1 MIFTYGGDS
10 IIFIIIKD
18 KKAIS
23 IKDSFF
29 FSMALFLFWFM
40 GYVNAP
46 VILTLCV

>member
-29 FSMALFLFWFM
+29 SAWHYFYFGLWDM
-40 GYVNAP
+40 
-46 VILTLCV
+46 